1 MKIGAASKC
10 SDQKWKDNC
19 LGETQ
24 PAAIERWGCFGALPG
39 KLNITDHWYLPFLW
53 YSMYDSYDMI
63 YTVYL
68 VDYTGYRF
76 TYIGHFWNINNVTSF
91 CWCVWNDQIKV
102 IELIRTCLFVISK
115 YIVSV
120 HVGVAQYDVKTHV
133 WYHKNLYGKIFLFYF
148 RWAML
153 AKILWNSWWS
163 MKKTIRWS
171 KAYRKKKI
179 RSVTKRIASF
189 CESNNNFKDY

>member
-1 MKIGAASKC
+1 M
-10 SDQKWKDNC
+10 
-19 LGETQ
+19 
-24 PAAIERWGCFGALPG
+24 P
-39 KLNITDHWYLPFLW
+39 
-53 YSMYDSYDMI
+53 
-63 YTVYL
+63 
-68 VDYTGYRF
+68 
-76 TYIGHFWNINNVTSF
+76 
-91 CWCVWNDQIKV
+91 
-102 IELIRTCLFVISK
+102 FVISK

-133 WYHKNLYGKIFLFYF
+133 WYHKNLYGKIFLRYF

-171 KAYRKKKI
+171 KAYQKKKI

-189 CESNNNFKDY
+189 CEWNYNLKDYLWHFWTFNHFTSIIHFINLFTNPLLFINSLHAKWVSLIVKALEYFTILISLQRKRQRKIWYKVKIKTKINLFAQVNRITVDIIL